1 MSAAGNLFPLLW
13 VLAFLSPIAA
23 IFLAARFYAVHRRRR
38 PEPGRHLPLV
48 AYVLVLLVCAI
59 VVFPFGTF
67 FGISQACAPP
77 GAGNLCGLFG
87 FFVTGPF
94 AFSLAIFL
102 VAGLIALLPA
112 DEPASIA
119 AGAATFIPGDKA
131 PLQPKTRWYRKFWHG
146 QYSLAH
152 SFWGFFILGT
162 VVGIIV
168 GMNPVFL
175 FLPGTALIFGL
186 VVLGY
191 QIAAGVG
198 VWRSANATR
207 SGTPSGTYTGSI
219 EIIAAKTVVVLL
231 IGVHGMLLLRTLG
244 ILVSYSHH

>member
-13 VLAFLSPIAA
+13 VF
-23 IFLAARFYAVHRRRR
+23 
-38 PEPGRHLPLV
+38 V

-59 VVFPFGTF
+59 IALPFGGF

-102 VAGLIALLPA
+102 IAGLIALLPA

-131 PLQPKTRWYRKFWHG
+131 PLQPKTRWYRKLWRG

-162 VVGIIV
+162 VVGMIV

-175 FLPGTALIFGL
+175 FLPGTALIFRL

-191 QIAAGVG
+191 QITAGVG
-198 VWRSANATR
+198 VWRSANAVIATR
-207 SGTPSGTYTGSI
+207 SGTPSGTYTGSM
-219 EIIAAKTVVVLL
+219 EIIAAKT
-231 IGVHGMLLLRTLG
+231 
-244 ILVSYSHH
+244 SSFC